1 MQLVVRLVALEELDA
16 ARIWYDE
23 QRAGLGAEFVDAAAA
38 SISHA
43 AQAPTAFPQVHR
55 SIRRLLMR
63 RFPYAIFYRVTVAE
77 IVILAVM
84 HLRRD
89 PKRWQSRR

>member
-1 MQLVVRLVALEELDA
+1 MQRVLRSVALEELEA

-23 QRAGLGAEFVDAAAA
+23 QSAGLGAEFVDAAVAA
-38 SISHA
+38 IGHV
-43 AQAPTAFPQVHR
+43 AQAPAAFPQVHR

-63 RFPYAIFYRVTVAE
+63 RFPYAIFYHMTATE
-77 IVILAVM
+77 IVILGVM

-89 PKRWQSRR
+89 PRHWQSRS